1 MKFFVIF
8 LNVDR
13 QTFEEICVNV
23 KELRTTLVRTEHF
36 FKSVD
41 FIDHIMVQTR
51 FTKIVFMLAIAD
63 KFFEAFLT
71 HLFYLSLAN
80 LTKMDILNIVHS

>member
-23 KELRTTLVRTEHF
+23 KELRTTLMRTEHL